1 MSEDKEKKK
10 SLRLEH
16 NNLKAGAN
24 IIQPGENS
32 NQIFLIETGRQ
43 EFSKDHNIDRISIS
57 TGLLSDEKQT
67 KFNSN
72 LKPSFYWV

>member
-1 MSEDKEKKK
+1 M
-10 SLRLEH
+10 RLEH

-24 IIQPGENS
+24 IIQAGENS

-57 TGLLSDEKQT
+57 GGLLSDEKQT
-67 KFNSN
+67 KLETN
-72 LKPSFYWV
+72 V